1 MQKATMTLNL
11 SHSEMAVIE
20 SLASEMDV
28 SKTLVI
34 RQALRLYQLVHVRA
48 KAGETLHF
56 SGDKDRAVLFL
67 GLAFPSKGEGE

>member
-11 SHSEMAVIE
+11 SHAEMAVIE

-28 SKTLVI
+28 SKTLIV
-34 RQALRLYQLVHVRA
+34 RQALRLYQLAHVRA

-67 GLAFPSKGEGE
+67 GFASPSKGDE